1 MYIVIGSWGSLR
13 LSVVNLIFFLKSNL
27 LCIIIVYLLILR
39 MVLVEINFIVE
50 VIMVVYFKF
59 IILLL

>member
-59 IILLL
+59 IVLLL